1 MKICIEGYVAFLDI
15 LGFSRIVANDSFHE
29 RFESYIEI
37 IRTAVTF
44 PGSNLEFEI
53 TSDSV
58 VIYSNGLKLS
68 YLQNLLSAVSTIS
81 FRLLTEIQI
90 PVRGAISAGKYWRF
104 DSKDGHLM
112 FSGAPIIDAV
122 EYEKEQSW
130 IGVVLTPKAL
140 EYAPELQ
147 DLHYIPQNIDQK
159 EAHALHSK
167 MPWPLLVW
175 RHEKIPF
182 RNRNILTDRLFAGI
196 IVVPHPA
203 SCNTAMELITSLKIY
218 IRKLRELKLLAPYPE
233 TQQKYIATMIC
244 LEQIRNRWEKITSD
258 ECWLKINANSD
269 KNE

>member
-1 MKICIEGYVAFLDI
+1 VKIHIEGYVAFLDI
-15 LGFSRIVANDSFHE
+15 LGFSRIVAADSFHE

-37 IRTAVTF
+37 IRSAVNI
-44 PGSNLEFEI
+44 PGSTLEFEI

-58 VIYSNGLKLS
+58 VIYSRGLKLS
-68 YLQNLLSAVSTIS
+68 HLKNLLTAVSTIS

-130 IGVVLTPKAL
+130 IGILLTPSVLAHIPQIQKL
-140 EYAPELQ
+140 N
-147 DLHYIPQNIDQK
+147 YIPLKIDQ
-159 EAHALHSK
+159 ENVHELYSK
-167 MPWPLLVW
+167 LPWPLLIW

-182 RNRNILTDRLFAGI
+182 RNRNTSIDRLFAGI
-196 IVVPHPA
+196 IVVPSPA
-203 SCNTAMELITSLKIY
+203 NCETPKEFVTGLKEY
-218 IRKLRELKLLAPYPE
+218 IRKLQELKLLAPYPE

-244 LEQIRNRWEKITSD
+244 IEQIRKRWEKIIT
-258 ECWLKINANSD
+258 EEHLF
-269 KNE
+269 EQ